1 MELQKLRQF
10 YTVAKYQHI
19 TKAASEL
26 YIAQPSLTQAIASL
40 EKELGVDLFIKR
52 GRNIV
57 LTEYGEYLKHRL
69 DTLLPEIDAIP
80 EELAHMKT
88 GFSKRVRLNIL
99 AASTFVLN
107 AIVAY
112 RKINPEVVF
121 DFEQN
126 AQKQNCD
133 IVITTNAGKQK
144 APAGY
149 RKYAVKEERIYL
161 AVPKASVYGE
171 MHEITLAQVK
181 EEEFVMLSGSRLFGV
196 ICNQFC
202 ADAGFSPRVMFESDS
217 PSAVQ
222 NIISTGTGVAFW
234 PEYSWGK
241 LNNDSVKLLPIISPD
256 CRRELIMELYATN
269 KQSAYAEDF
278 YEFLLNEFSEKS

>member
-26 YIAQPSLTQAIASL
+26 YIAQPSLTQAISSL
-40 EKELGVDLFIKR
+40 EKELDVPLFVKR

-57 LTEYGEYLKHRL
+57 LTEYGEYLKGRL

-80 EELAHMKT
+80 EEIQAMKD
-88 GFSKRVRLNIL
+88 GVSKRIRLNIL
-99 AASTFVLN
+99 AASSFVLS

-112 RKINPEVVF
+112 RKRHPDAVF
-121 DFEQN
+121 DFEQR
-126 AQKQNCD
+126 AEKQNCD
-133 IVITTNAGKQK
+133 IVITTNVGRKK
-144 APAGY
+144 APAN
-149 RKYAVKEERIYL
+149 YARRSALEERIYL
-161 AVPKASVYGE
+161 AVPKDSVYGKKE
-171 MHEITLAQVK
+171 CISLSEVK

-196 ICNQFC
+196 ICNQLC
-202 ADAGFSPRVMFESDS
+202 SEAGFTPRIMFESDS

-222 NIISTGTGVAFW
+222 NIISTGAGIAFW

-241 LNNDSVKLLPIISPD
+241 LTSDSVKLLTVTSPD
-256 CRRELIMELYATN
+256 CRRELIAEFYETGN
-269 KQSAYAEDF
+269 RSQYAEDF
-278 YEFLLNEFSEKS
+278 YEFLLNEFFKK